1 MKDFYSLYPKN
12 IRDIKPALVMKKIL
26 DYQLE
31 DMPDKYLHD
40 LVKEMVLTGN
50 SVMKV
55 AWDNKLVFIK

>member
-1 MKDFYSLYPKN
+1 MKDFYNVYPKN
-12 IRDIKPALVMKKIL
+12 IRDIKSALVMKKLL

-31 DMPDKYLHD
+31 DMPDNYLHD
-40 LVKEMVLTGN
+40 SVKEMVLTGN